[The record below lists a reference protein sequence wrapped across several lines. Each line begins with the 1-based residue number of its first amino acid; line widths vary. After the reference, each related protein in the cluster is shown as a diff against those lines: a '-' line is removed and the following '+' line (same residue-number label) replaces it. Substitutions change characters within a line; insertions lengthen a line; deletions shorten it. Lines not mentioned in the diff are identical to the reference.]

1 MHPNDVCIVSTNIAI
16 LRKLDQRFRL
26 ELNEKTQTTFESE
39 EEHLEILELPENEK
53 EAARKLIRDSRK
65 FSFNLNSGLVK
76 LSTLQ
81 SFKGLET
88 QTAIY
93 ILMSDDNEEAVYTG
107 ITRAK
112 KNLILFLQKGN
123 KYADFFYAEV
133 RS

>member
-1 MHPNDVCIVSTNIAI
+1 M
-16 LRKLDQRFRL
+16 K
-26 ELNEKTQTTFESE
+26 
-39 EEHLEILELPENEK
+39 ILELPENER

-65 FSFNLNSGLVK
+65 FSFNLNSGLIK
-76 LSTLQ
+76 LSTVQ